1 LKSIPEHPTATTHI
15 HHQSH
20 RYVTAIRI
28 LFLCTLYSALS
39 TIFLTACDDTSVTPT
54 PEQTLSGPTVEP
66 SPTFMPRQQED
77 EVPEEFIGI
86 SDPTAAAL
94 APLAALPPLGIEGM
108 TDGDRQ
114 TVEVTASDGALLV
127 GEMYM
132 SMAVRQPGIVLLA
145 PDRTA
150 WGGFAAQLHNG
161 GFTVL
166 VLGMRELNRVEDLE
180 AAIQSLSQSALPDK
194 LGVIGAG
201 QGADTALLGCAGEGL
216 CKALV
221 LLSPSDS
228 PALIDAMG
236 RYNPRPIFL
245 AATQEDTPSF
255 NGITALQAATTGENF
270 FQPLTQA
277 GYGTALLDN
286 RPDLGRRDRAVVAT
300 ILKLKVQSAEYKAK
314 RKEQVLRYRLTL
326 AKLRKLSPE

>member
-1 LKSIPEHPTATTHI
+1 MKVISC
-15 HHQSH
+15 QFSVFS
-20 RYVTAIRI
+20 RD
-28 LFLCTLYSALS
+28 TLYGVLG
-39 TIFLTACDDTSVTPT
+39 IFLVNLMIMLSACGDANVTPT
-54 PEQTLSGPTVEP
+54 PEQTLTGPTIEP
-66 SPTFMPRQQED
+66 SATFMPRQQGD
-77 EVPEEFIGI
+77 EVPGEFIGM

-94 APLAALPPLGIEGM
+94 APLAALPPLGVPGSVA
-108 TDGDRQ
+108 DGERQ
-114 TVEVTASDGALLV
+114 TVEVTANDGALLV

-132 SMAVRQPGIVLLA
+132 SMAIRQPGVLLIA

-150 WGGFAAQLHNG
+150 WGEFPAQLHNG

-166 VLGMRELNRVEDLE
+166 VLGMRDLNRVEDLQ
-180 AAIQSLSQSALPDK
+180 AAIQSLSQSAIPDK

-201 QGADTALLGCAGEGL
+201 EGADTALLGCAGEGL

-228 PALIDAMG
+228 PALIDALG

-277 GYGTALLDN
+277 GYGTALLEN
-286 RPDLGRRDRAVVAT
+286 RPDLGGV
-300 ILKLKVQSAEYKAK
+300 IVQWLQEY
-314 RKEQVLRYRLTL
+314 
-326 AKLRKLSPE
+326 LS

>member
-1 LKSIPEHPTATTHI
+1 
-15 HHQSH
+15 
-20 RYVTAIRI
+20 V
-28 LFLCTLYSALS
+28 LS
-39 TIFLTACDDTSVTPT
+39 KKQNKTVIWQRWCRDTIYRVRVGFFVVLLLLAACDDTSVTPT
-54 PEQTLSGPTVEP
+54 PEQTLSGPTLEP
-66 SPTFMPRQQED
+66 SPTFNPQQRQED
-77 EVPEEFIGI
+77 QIPEEFIGI

-94 APLAALPPLGIEGM
+94 APLAAMPPLGIEGF

-114 TVEVTASDGALLV
+114 SVEVTASDGALLV

-132 SMAVRQPGIVLLA
+132 GMAVRQPGVLLLS

-150 WGGFAAQLHNG
+150 WGDFPAQLHNA

-194 LGVIGAG
+194 LGMIGAG
-201 QGADTALLGCAGEGL
+201 QGADTALIGCAGEGL

-228 PALIDAMG
+228 PALLDAMG

-255 NGITALQAATTGENF
+255 NGITAIQGVTTGENF

-277 GYGTALLDN
+277 GYGTALLEN
-286 RPDLGRRDRAVVAT
+286 RPDLGGL
-300 ILKLKVQSAEYKAK
+300 IVQWLQQY
-314 RKEQVLRYRLTL
+314 
-326 AKLRKLSPE
+326 LS